1 MIATRY
7 QPDVELL
14 EIYDINYVDLSEDL
28 MISEKINN
36 EANKN
41 IKSK

>member
-41 IKSK
+41 I